1 MLKEDFLT
9 VKDVADMLDTEA
21 YVLRFYEKE
30 LNLDIKRNAKGH
42 RIYTMEDVEL
52 FKQVQEMREQG
63 LQLKAIENI
72 VHDSTEEVKE
82 TYEQLTS
89 VQLTPINRSKNRESN
104 NLQLADATSEQ
115 VKQFSMMMKDMFK
128 EALVEYKEI
137 TQNEVHKEIEK
148 KVEDAVDERIEAL
161 EAKQKVKD
169 EEYYKKLD
177 ETMREVQKIRK
188 EMAEA
193 FPEQQKVKSSFWN
206 RLFKDKSRPTSL

>member
-9 VKDVADMLDTEA
+9 VKDVAEMLDTEA

-89 VQLTPINRSKNRESN
+89 VQLTPINMNKNRESN
-104 NLQLADATSEQ
+104 NLQLADATNEQ

-161 EAKQKVKD
+161 EARQKVKD
-169 EEYYKKLD
+169 EEYYKRLD

-188 EMAEA
+188 QMAET